1 MEGNGGG
8 GGGAGTEGVCA
19 RLFPSCA
26 ICDNTGEPFAYKLYA
41 STRRTHANK
50 RTLQDQRRYCHM
62 APKAVHSPFGL
73 WRRLR
78 DPALIGHHPAL
89 DGADPALIGRNL
101 SPVVHATNVVSRV
114 FRETL
119 NSKGGEKKTNLW
131 VSKGN
136 LQIDTAKDESE

>member
-1 MEGNGGG
+1 
-8 GGGAGTEGVCA
+8 
-19 RLFPSCA
+19 
-26 ICDNTGEPFAYKLYA
+26 
-41 STRRTHANK
+41 
-50 RTLQDQRRYCHM
+50 M